1 MGNENLKINKIND
14 IGTQDSHLTV
24 ENLLLEMFILAST
37 KSNIKSKAI
46 EIESKSM
53 EILAQYTANL
63 TTLII
68 DMFSLCS
75 IDFEWFSL
83 FSCLIYEKKIK

>member
-75 IDFEWFSL
+75 IDFE
-83 FSCLIYEKKIK
+83 